1 MRVVTLIAM
10 IAGAFVLSSAAPEP
24 ACAFEFCSGLKPPKP
39 DKLNWPPRCIEIC
52 LQCRDADGDAFC
64 DADRDPDRDTFGDT
78 DCEWVWVCC
87 C

>member
-1 MRVVTLIAM
+1 MRLVALIAM
-10 IAGAFVLSSAAPEP
+10 IAGAIMFSSATPEP
-24 ACAFEFCSGLKPPKP
+24 ACAFEFCSGLKPIKP

-52 LQCRDADGDAFC
+52 LQCRDVGRDAFC
-64 DADRDPDRDTFGDT
+64 DADSDPDTFGDT